1 MIEAALRRMDQLFE
15 SNPGVPRYFN
25 SYAERVIY
33 NRMFAT
39 EGERTVLIPDNL
51 FYAHMELADILAQIK
66 GAKAALPHLNAMVRY
81 APAYPLSHLKLAVQL
96 AREEDWDPARAACL
110 NALHVALDRDDA
122 SFAYYRLAYAEWM
135 CDRFDIAAAAYIMS
149 DDIASGRIGSLEGEL
164 RELIARAQSQ
174 CIPVPTTVPEAMQ
187 VLEQAGLPVWPKTE
201 VASLVRRAARVCV
214 DEGMF
219 VPARTLSVAAS
230 RMDDAERDGADVV
243 QMQFL
248 RSLNN

>member
-1 MIEAALRRMDQLFE
+1 KIRSQICCASAIEIYFFAPIKPPLV
-15 SNPGVPRYFN
+15 SPRC
-25 SYAERVIY
+25 
-33 NRMFAT
+33 T
-39 EGERTVLIPDNL
+39 
-51 FYAHMELADILAQIK
+51 QIT
-66 GAKAALPHLNAMVRY
+66 
-81 APAYPLSHLKLAVQL
+81 ST
-96 AREEDWDPARAACL
+96 PAR
-110 NALHVALDRDDA
+110 
-122 SFAYYRLAYAEWM
+122 S
-135 CDRFDIAAAAYIMS
+135 
-149 DDIASGRIGSLEGEL
+149 IASGRIGSLEGEL

-174 CIPVPTTVPEAMQ
+174 CIPVPTTVPEAVQ